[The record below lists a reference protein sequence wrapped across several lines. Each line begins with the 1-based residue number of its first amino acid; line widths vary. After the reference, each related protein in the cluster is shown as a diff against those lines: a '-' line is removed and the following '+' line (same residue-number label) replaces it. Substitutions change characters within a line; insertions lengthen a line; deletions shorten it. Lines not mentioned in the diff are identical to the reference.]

1 MHIPTALILLAA
13 TTPLRLADKTC
24 GALQWPGSASPGA
37 RFGDVMYLRRG
48 CVTISD
54 ENRVWN
60 RVNNMHCGM
69 CRVYAYVRSRL

>member
-1 MHIPTALILLAA
+1 MLLAA
-13 TTPLRLADKTC
+13 TTTTPSLRRADKTC
-24 GALQWPGSASPGA
+24 GALQWPGTASPGA

-54 ENRVWN
+54 EKRVWN

-69 CRVYAYVRSRL
+69 CRVYAYVRSLL